1 MIIFCK
7 TKKCCLLI
15 RVALT
20 YRYRDHVEMI
30 ELHGDMRQDMRN
42 QAMVKFRKGDNC
54 ILIATDLASRGID
67 VDDIHQVTNFEA
79 PNEKEKYVHRV
90 GRTARANNNGVAMTL
105 CDQKDKLILDKY
117 ESKKNVSKQKINELA
132 INGINV

>member
-1 MIIFCK
+1 MIGFNSNSDFESKEKGSKVENNNIKMIIFCK

-67 VDDIHQVTNFEA
+67 VDDIH
-79 PNEKEKYVHRV
+79 
-90 GRTARANNNGVAMTL
+90 
-105 CDQKDKLILDKY
+105 
-117 ESKKNVSKQKINELA
+117 
-132 INGINV
+132 

>member
-20 YRYRDHVEMI
+20 YRYRERLEMI
-30 ELHGDMRQDMRN
+30 ELHGDMNQIARN
-42 QAMVKFRKGDNC
+42 KSMKLFRKANNC

-67 VDDIHQVTNFEA
+67 VQDIDYVTNFEA
-79 PNEKEKYVHRV
+79 PNEKEK
-90 GRTARANNNGVAMTL
+90 
-105 CDQKDKLILDKY
+105 
-117 ESKKNVSKQKINELA
+117 
-132 INGINV
+132 